1 MQLIAALVSSLNKAV
16 GMLRFKTGLFGS
28 VLFLVSTLAHA
39 TLTEAI
45 DAYADKDYQTA
56 YTLFLPLA
64 QAGNPYAQYGLAKL
78 YEDREMSADAFS
90 SIDSTEQNTN
100 QNVNQR
106 DKKAFSWYQ
115 KAANQEYGIS
125 QNNLGLF
132 YEVGKGTQQDIRQA
146 KHWFRLACD
155 NRCSEGCK
163 NLQRIEFEE

>member
-1 MQLIAALVSSLNKAV
+1 MQLIAALVSFLNKVV

-28 VLFLVSTLAHA
+28 VLYLVTPMANA

-45 DAYADKDYQTA
+45 DAFANKDYQTA

-64 QAGNPYAQYGLAKL
+64 EAGNPYAQYGLAKL
-78 YEDREMSADAFS
+78 YEDSQMSPDAFS
-90 SIDSTEQNTN
+90 LIGKIEE
-100 QNVNQR
+100 NVKQR

-115 KAANQEYGIS
+115 KAANQDYGIA
-125 QNNLGLF
+125 QNNLGLL
-132 YEVGKGTQQDIRQA
+132 YEVGKGTQQDVNQA

-163 NLQRIEFEE
+163 NLQRIEFDE